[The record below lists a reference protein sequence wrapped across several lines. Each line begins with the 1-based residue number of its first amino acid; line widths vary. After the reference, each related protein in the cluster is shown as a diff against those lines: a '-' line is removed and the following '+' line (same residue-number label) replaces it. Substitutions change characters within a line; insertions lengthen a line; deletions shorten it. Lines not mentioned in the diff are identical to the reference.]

1 MADSFTQPLSL
12 PKPHS
17 GPTSVTNVAVQP
29 LPLAAILDH
38 HLRRPDHQDRV
49 FGTLLGV
56 RNTETGEVEVRSSFG
71 VPYAATGRDV
81 AVDSDHHRTLLELHH
96 RVSPKEVVV
105 GWYATSPILNS
116 FSSLIQDFYNLEAIP
131 LPAVHLTLDPVTL
144 TFKTF
149 VSSPIGLSTLQT
161 LNLLFKPIP
170 CSLSI
175 PTPERTTMELL
186 TKPILDSTTAAN
198 QNIES
203 DLKNQQQKIMAQ
215 LKEPLK
221 TDLPM
226 HHLHQL
232 LTKLKNML
240 DQVYEYVEKVN
251 KGEIKG
257 NNQVGRLLLDTMGS
271 LPLGLLRSQTG
282 SASKGGDVHSQ
293 FEDDF
298 QSHIADVLMVSYVA
312 ALVRDQVEISSRLN
326 LLVS

>member
-1 MADSFTQPLSL
+1 MGDSIPQPLSL
-12 PKPHS
+12 PRPHS

-56 RNTETGEVEVRSSFG
+56 RNTETGEVEVRSCFG

-105 GWYATSPILNS
+105 GWYATSPTLNS
-116 FSSLIQDFYNLEAIP
+116 FSSLIQDFYNIESLP

-144 TFKTF
+144 SFKTYI
-149 VSSPIGLSTLQT
+149 SSPIGLSTLQT
-161 LNLLFKPIP
+161 LNLLFKPIA

-175 PTPERTTMELL
+175 PPPERATMELL
-186 TKPILDSTTAAN
+186 TKPILGAPSVN
-198 QNIES
+198 NGLQV
-203 DLKNQQQKIMAQ
+203 DLKQQQQNIMAQ

-232 LTKLKNML
+232 LAKLKGML

-257 NNQVGRLLLDTMGS
+257 NNQVGKLLLDTIGS

-282 SASKGGDVHSQ
+282 ATAKINEAYAK

>member
-1 MADSFTQPLSL
+1 MADTFPQPLSL

-17 GPTSVTNVAVQP
+17 GPTSVTNVTVQP

-38 HLRRPDHQDRV
+38 HLRRPEHQDRV

-116 FSSLIQDFYNLEAIP
+116 FSSLIQDFYNLEAVP
-131 LPAVHLTLDPVTL
+131 LPAIHLTLDPVTL
-144 TFKTF
+144 RFKTYI
-149 VSSPIGLSTLQT
+149 SSPIGLSTLQT

-175 PTPERTTMELL
+175 PTPERTTLELI
-186 TKPILDSTTAAN
+186 TKPILDSTTTDSK
-198 QNIES
+198 QDYKIE
-203 DLKNQQQKIMAQ
+203 QQKIMNK

-226 HHLHQL
+226 YHLHHLLIQ
-232 LTKLKNML
+232 LKNML
-240 DQVYEYVEKVN
+240 DQVHEYVEKVN
-251 KGEIKG
+251 NGQIKG
-257 NNQVGRLLLDTMGS
+257 NNQVGRLLLDTIGS
-271 LPLGLLRSQTG
+271 LPLGLLRAKETNNNLKV
-282 SASKGGDVHSQ
+282 AGDAHSQ

>member
-1 MADSFTQPLSL
+1 MTTSLVPQPLAL
-12 PKPHS
+12 PRPPS
-17 GPTSVTNVAVQP
+17 GPPSVTNVTIQP

-71 VPYAATGRDV
+71 VPYAATGRDM

-96 RVSPKEVVV
+96 RVTPKEVVV

-116 FSSLIQDFYNLEAIP
+116 FSSLIQDFYNSESIP
-131 LPAVHLTLDPVTL
+131 LPAIHLTLDPMTL
-144 TFKTF
+144 GFKAF
-149 VSSPIGLSTLQT
+149 ISSSIGLSTPQT

-170 CSLSI
+170 SSLSI
-175 PTPERTTMELL
+175 PTPERTTVELL
-186 TKPILDSTTAAN
+186 AKPLLCASVKD
-198 QNIES
+198 QNLEA
-203 DLKNQQQKIMAQ
+203 DLKQQQQRILAK

-226 HHLHQL
+226 QHLHHLLTQL
-232 LTKLKNML
+232 KTML
-240 DQVYEYVEKVN
+240 DQVYDYVQKVN

-257 NNQVGRLLLDTMGS
+257 NNQLGKFLLDTMSS
-271 LPLGLLRSQTG
+271 LPISLTRAQ
-282 SASKGGDVHSQ
+282 SKVSTKGNEAYAE

-312 ALVRDQVEISSRLN
+312 NLVRDQVEISSRLN

>member
-1 MADSFTQPLSL
+1 MADTFPQPLSL

-17 GPTSVTNVAVQP
+17 GPTSVTNS
-29 LPLAAILDH
+29 LC
-38 HLRRPDHQDRV
+38 
-49 FGTLLGV
+49 TLLGV

-116 FSSLIQDFYNLEAIP
+116 FSSLIQDFYNLEAVP
-131 LPAVHLTLDPVTL
+131 LPAIHLTLDPVTL
-144 TFKTF
+144 RFKTYI
-149 VSSPIGLSTLQT
+149 SSPIGLSTLQT

-175 PTPERTTMELL
+175 PTPERTTLELI
-186 TKPILDSTTAAN
+186 TKPILDSTTTDSK
-198 QNIES
+198 QDYKIE
-203 DLKNQQQKIMAQ
+203 QQKIMNK

-226 HHLHQL
+226 YHLHHLLIQ
-232 LTKLKNML
+232 LKNML
-240 DQVYEYVEKVN
+240 DQVHEYVEKVN
-251 KGEIKG
+251 NGQIKG
-257 NNQVGRLLLDTMGS
+257 NNQVGRLLLDTIGS
-271 LPLGLLRSQTG
+271 LPLGLLRAKETNNNLKV
-282 SASKGGDVHSQ
+282 AGDAHSQ

-312 ALVRDQVEISSRLN
+312 ASLEIKSRS
-326 LLVS
+326 LLD

>member
-1 MADSFTQPLSL
+1 MQESKVTKILIEVSFR
-12 PKPHS
+12 
-17 GPTSVTNVAVQP
+17 
-29 LPLAAILDH
+29 IC
-38 HLRRPDHQDRV
+38 R
-49 FGTLLGV
+49 
-56 RNTETGEVEVRSSFG
+56 
-71 VPYAATGRDV
+71 
-81 AVDSDHHRTLLELHH
+81 
-96 RVSPKEVVV
+96 
-105 GWYATSPILNS
+105 YATSPILNS
-116 FSSLIQDFYNLEAIP
+116 FSSLIQDFYNLEAVP

-186 TKPILDSTTAAN
+186 TKPILDSTAAN
-198 QNIES
+198 QNIQA

-251 KGEIKG
+251 KGEVKG
-257 NNQVGRLLLDTMGS
+257 NNQVGRLLLDTIGS

-298 QSHIADVLMVSYVA
+298 QSHIAVS
-312 ALVRDQVEISSRLN
+312 SSSYYFKN
-326 LLVS
+326 LEGRPVVDANFLSFPLFSSLFLTRMY